1 MSSAKTERI
10 DLRGKTQLFCGN
22 HVPNCAVGKLY
33 RSYIYKTEKASEIL
47 CLNAAMALV
56 LRSLFALLLLLA
68 AFDSGLVSSQNDSS
82 PFKFPVGDPRNCPL
96 AKGVYRFEVLPGSGW
111 DNLRNQ
117 HMGLVFERNY
127 SKCKTSDDSKF
138 LIPDNMVLYPVKNSK
153 VDTYADVYDHWTN
166 YATITA
172 KSINAEASVKF
183 PFFSISGSYSSE
195 YESVKRH
202 QVEDNTVTILVQLRH
217 NLYKARIEPDSALSP
232 AFKSRLIEI
241 AMHLQQ
247 NNTNW
252 PNYLAQMLVR
262 DFGTH
267 FISSINAGAV
277 LAKMDH
283 LKKKYLADYEGE
295 KSEITAAASL
305 SFFKLF
311 GGNFSAKLGYSHLTG
326 KQNLD
331 TYTKNVAYSF
341 VYTFGG
347 PPFRVD
353 FVTSQWEDQ
362 ILDELV
368 AVDRSGDPLHYAVT
382 PGSLPEISEPL
393 VFKVAD
399 VVKEAIKEY
408 YKTNTI
414 AGCTKMDSPNFSFR
428 ANFDDKS
435 CESPTNNYT
444 FGGVFQT
451 CDDNVYP
458 DKWLCQDLIQKN
470 PLTSDFSCSDGYEAV
485 LVYQGS
491 TTAQRCYDP
500 HCGYCQGNFRSCQVV
515 CGFAYYSTYW
525 CVARGEVPLN
535 TGYLFGGLYSDSLN
549 NPVTQD
555 RSCPLK
561 FYPLRFGATMQV
573 CVSDDYEHGFPR
585 SVPFGGF
592 TSCSKGNPLGA
603 GSLSTE

>member
-1 MSSAKTERI
+1 M
-10 DLRGKTQLFCGN
+10 
-22 HVPNCAVGKLY
+22 
-33 RSYIYKTEKASEIL
+33 
-47 CLNAAMALV
+47 
-56 LRSLFALLLLLA
+56 
-68 AFDSGLVSSQNDSS
+68 
-82 PFKFPVGDPRNCPL
+82 
-96 AKGVYRFEVLPGSGW
+96 GS
-111 DNLRNQ
+111 
-117 HMGLVFERNY
+117 VFGRNY
-127 SKCKTSDDSKF
+127 SKCKTSDDGKF

-153 VDTYADVYDHWTN
+153 VDTLAEFYDHWTS
-166 YATITA
+166 YSSITA
-172 KSINAEASVKF
+172 KTINAEASVKL

-247 NNTNW
+247 NNSDYA
-252 PNYLAQMLVR
+252 NYLAQLLVR

-267 FISSINAGAV
+267 FITSVNAGAV

-283 LKKKYLADYEGE
+283 LKKKYLADFEGE
-295 KSEITAAASL
+295 KSDITAAASL
-305 SFFKLF
+305 SFFKVF
-311 GGNFSAKLGYSHLTG
+311 GGDFSTKLGYS
-326 KQNLD
+326 KEKFD
-331 TYTKNVAYSF
+331 TYTENISYSI

-353 FVTSQWEDQ
+353 FVTGQWEDQ
-362 ILDELV
+362 MLNELV
-368 AVDRSGDPLHYAVT
+368 AIDRSGDPLHYAVT
-382 PGSLPEISEPL
+382 SGSLPEISEPL
-393 VFKVAD
+393 VFEVAK

-408 YKTNTI
+408 YKINTI

-435 CESPTNNYT
+435 CENPTNNYT

-451 CDDNVYP
+451 CRDGVYP
-458 DKWLCQDLIQKN
+458 DKRLCQDLVQKN
-470 PLTSDFSCSDGYEAV
+470 PLTSDYSCSDGYEAV

-491 TTAQRCYDP
+491 TAQSCYDP
-500 HCGYCQGNFRSCQVV
+500 QCRYCQGNFRSCQVV

-525 CVARGEVPLN
+525 CVAKGAVPLN
-535 TGYLFGGLYSDSLN
+535 TGYLFGGLYSHSLN
-549 NPVTQD
+549 NPVTQA

-561 FYPLRFGATMQV
+561 FYPLRFGATMHV

-592 TSCSKGNPLGA
+592 ISCSKGNPLGA
-603 GSLSTE
+603 GQSELEQYVEKPGPPDWPKTCPTGYSQHLGAIEQGGEKASYCEIKFCVKSNAFNSLGLPTIIRPPFMEAPKILNYTVPMHIVNQDNGQVWFKPSKSSQWLLATKR